1 MKNLIVNAQHAGN
14 LNSIKNGHPLA
25 NVDDV
30 NGLIDTLFMTQLDS
44 ASSDLLNQFQE
55 NELLKNPLKDNR
67 TGTQDQPN
75 TDVNSINLIDAMQ
88 LAASQALIQSQVPAL
103 QNVPNLSLSS
113 ASLPQ
118 LGPIEQSSE
127 LLSVNTRAGIANQN
141 LLNIL
146 NGAVPQNLANVS
158 SFASVSSNT
167 THVQD
172 VNTDILNAQ
181 NTSPLAVQ
189 NKVDM
194 LPVHEAINVN
204 IQEISSNYYKNQE
217 VKAAPDI
224 KITNLSD
231 ALKSIG
237 DVKVLS
243 VDQSISKS
251 KMTQA
256 FTFDSQQIQGVAPL
270 NLANNSS
277 AIDAVIKLAPNQVT
291 KEATTDKK
299 SADEFSG
306 VSTGFMLNPGFTNH
320 VNHEVSLKLDAVNTS
335 LTAGPLHSELIS
347 AAKSGGGRISLE
359 VNPDNAGPI
368 RIDLQI
374 DQGGQARLVVQGA
387 SESTQARLEQGGDHL
402 REQFAQMGLQLS
414 LDMRQNSANQNFN
427 QQTNDFSN
435 QFSNNQGQQNIAS
448 GVNSNRIGTEDL
460 LVRNQQSNAGNS
472 SGINLF
478 A

>member
-1 MKNLIVNAQHAGN
+1 
-14 LNSIKNGHPLA
+14 
-25 NVDDV
+25 
-30 NGLIDTLFMTQLDS
+30 
-44 ASSDLLNQFQE
+44 
-55 NELLKNPLKDNR
+55 
-67 TGTQDQPN
+67 
-75 TDVNSINLIDAMQ
+75 
-88 LAASQALIQSQVPAL
+88 
-103 QNVPNLSLSS
+103 
-113 ASLPQ
+113 
-118 LGPIEQSSE
+118 
-127 LLSVNTRAGIANQN
+127 
-141 LLNIL
+141 
-146 NGAVPQNLANVS
+146 
-158 SFASVSSNT
+158 
-167 THVQD
+167 
-172 VNTDILNAQ
+172 
-181 NTSPLAVQ
+181 
-189 NKVDM
+189 M

-224 KITNLSD
+224 KIANLSD

-243 VDQSISKS
+243 VDQSISNS